1 MPNNN
6 TNNLVDLLCDAIER
20 KSKTLNLLLSTKI
33 LSMSQSGVLNILSKV
48 SDKSGESLKLNKIR
62 NRIVDEKR

>member
-48 SDKSGESLKLNKIR
+48 SDKSGESLKLNKIH